1 MCKWFACG
9 GRRII
14 LICSMLIWFSAGIG
28 EKGAFMAKQRKTL
41 DERIQNCTTKEEE
54 MLEKLKRYQAQ
65 RKQLERRKND
75 EGARC
80 PVDIGSART
89 ETEWRPENP
98 HPPLN
103 PDWRCGGICARQGCH
118 GGGYSKAGCILE
130 KAGGKR
136 QVFFQSHAAFYC
148 AKDIRG
154 GR

>member
-1 MCKWFACG
+1 MYKWFACG

-28 EKGAFMAKQRKTL
+28 EKEAFMAKQRKTL
-41 DERIQNCTTKEEE
+41 DERIQNCTMKEEE
-54 MLEKLKRYQAQ
+54 MLEKLKQYQAQ
-65 RKQLERRKND
+65 RKQLERRKKE

-89 ETEWRPENP
+89 ETKWRPENP
-98 HPPLN
+98 HPPFN
-103 PDWRCGGICARQGCH
+103 PDWRCGGICARQDCH
-118 GGGYSKAGCILE
+118 GGGYSKAGCILK

-148 AKDIRG
+148 AEDIRG

>member
-1 MCKWFACG
+1 MCKRSASDG
-9 GRRII
+9 GKVICNNRI
-14 LICSMLIWFSAGIG
+14 LFSAGIG
-28 EKGAFMAKQRKTL
+28 EKEAFMAKQRKTL

-54 MLEKLKRYQAQ
+54 MLEKLKQYQAQ
-65 RKQLERRKND
+65 RKQLERWKKE
-75 EGARC
+75 EGVRC
-80 PVDIGSART
+80 PADIGSART
-89 ETEWRPENP
+89 ETEWRAENP

-103 PDWRCGGICARQGCH
+103 PDWRRGGICARQGCH

-148 AKDIRG
+148 AEHNRG

>member
-1 MCKWFACG
+1 MICNN
-9 GRRII
+9 RI
-14 LICSMLIWFSAGIG
+14 LFSAGIG
-28 EKGAFMAKQRKTL
+28 EKEAFMAKQRKTL

-54 MLEKLKRYQAQ
+54 MLEKLKQYQIQ
-65 RKQLERRKND
+65 RKQLERRKKE

-80 PVDIGSART
+80 PADIGSART

-148 AKDIRG
+148 AEHNRG